1 MTIDDRAPTDP
12 SRADTGCSYYCRR
25 CTLHGRE
32 TPLDGADNALSRPSH
47 ASSEGSRRVRAVVK
61 SKPDLG
67 FHLLVLHICTAYLHA
82 EFMPMLPHAGGRIL
96 ERKSQI

>member
-1 MTIDDRAPTDP
+1 
-12 SRADTGCSYYCRR
+12 
-25 CTLHGRE
+25 
-32 TPLDGADNALSRPSH
+32 
-47 ASSEGSRRVRAVVK
+47 VK

-67 FHLLVLHICTAYLHA
+67 FHLLVLHICMPSSCRCLLVLHICTAYLHA